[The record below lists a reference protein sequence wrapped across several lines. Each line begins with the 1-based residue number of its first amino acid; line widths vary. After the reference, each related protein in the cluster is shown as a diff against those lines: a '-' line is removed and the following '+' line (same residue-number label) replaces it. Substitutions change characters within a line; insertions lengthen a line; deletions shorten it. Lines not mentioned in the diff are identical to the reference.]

1 MIQKIQRM
9 SVDPL
14 ASFYR
19 KVSKNQKSSVINL
32 SAATNFNRKYSTVPF
47 FFKKNPKLW
56 KKLSPHDS
64 LHNSTKSISDVFLIL
79 MRLYICS

>member
-19 KVSKNQKSSVINL
+19 KVSKKSKKFSDQLKCSHEFQQKIFH
-32 SAATNFNRKYSTVPF
+32 SAIFFQKESQTLEETVST
-47 FFKKNPKLW
+47 
-56 KKLSPHDS
+56 
-64 LHNSTKSISDVFLIL
+64 
-79 MRLYICS
+79 